1 MTGLSIR
8 DIRKSYDGKQVVHGL
23 NAEIPDGCFAAIVGP
38 SGCGKSTLLRM
49 IAGLEEITGGE
60 LRIGGQL
67 MNYIEPSDRGCAMVF
82 QNYALYPHMTVAEN
96 LAYPLRIARLP
107 KPERQT
113 RIEEAAR
120 ILGLSELLDRRPA
133 QLSGGQRQRVA
144 MGRAIVRKPDVF
156 LFDEPLSNLDAK
168 LRVQMRLEIKRLHRQ
183 LGATSVFV
191 THDQVEAMTMADLLI
206 VMNDGRIEQIGTP
219 AEVYARPAT
228 TFAAS
233 FIGSPAMSLFPVRI
247 ADGVG
252 HLTGAEDHR
261 IDLPD
266 VRATGDTILG
276 LRSEDVTLSP
286 ASGKMQVRIELVEDF
301 GATRLAHCR
310 IPSGESLAAMLPKST
325 SLREDMLAW
334 LDWPEHVLHLFDPL
348 SGERMWPAAD
358 FVDSNLSFHS
368 SLLECDR
375 A

>member
-1 MTGLSIR
+1 
-8 DIRKSYDGKQVVHGL
+8 
-23 NAEIPDGCFAAIVGP
+23 
-38 SGCGKSTLLRM
+38 
-49 IAGLEEITGGE
+49 
-60 LRIGGQL
+60 
-67 MNYIEPSDRGCAMVF
+67 
-82 QNYALYPHMTVAEN
+82 MTVAEN
-96 LAYPLRIARLP
+96 LAYPLKIARLP

-206 VMNDGRIEQIGTP
+206 VMNGGRIEQIGSP
-219 AEVYARPAT
+219 AEVYAHPAT

-261 IDLPD
+261 IDLPG
-266 VRATGDTILG
+266 VRASGDTILG
-276 LRSEDVTLSP
+276 LRSEDVSLSP
-286 ASGKMQVRIELVEDF
+286 ATGKVQVRIELIEDF
-301 GATRLAHCR
+301 GAARLAHCR
-310 IPSGESLAAMLPKST
+310 MPSGDSVAATLPKST
-325 SLREDMLAW
+325 TLREDMLAW
-334 LDWPEHVLHLFDPL
+334 LDWPAEALHLFDPL
-348 SGERMWPAAD
+348 NGRRTDRTGMATSNVGPE
-358 FVDSNLSFHS
+358 FVS
-368 SLLECDR
+368 
-375 A
+375 